1 MTTTSN
7 NVVSP
12 RTPSTPL
19 VDANGQ
25 MTFVWVKFFQDMAQA
40 VNSALTIL
48 GQFNGQIGANAT
60 VVSHTGTL
68 ANAIQHL
75 SSAGVIQAGG
85 IDFNITAPAFG
96 QVLGT
101 AVPAQL
107 PSATDLAHGAVT
119 LPVGAP
125 STTLGTAA
133 FNNTGDFDPAGAAAT
148 AQTNAEN
155 FASNAANLTSG
166 NLDIARMPS
175 SGISVTITTAKLTG
189 GGANGS
195 MTFQNG
201 ILTASTPAT

>member
-1 MTTTSN
+1 MTTSN

-12 RTPSTPL
+12 RTPTTPIF
-19 VDANGQ
+19 DANGQ
-25 MTFVWVKFFQDMAQA
+25 MAYVWVKFFQDLAQA

-48 GQFNGQIGANAT
+48 GQFNGQIGAQAT

-85 IDFNITAPAFG
+85 IDFNVTAPAFS
-96 QVLGT
+96 QVTGT

-175 SGISVTITTAKLTG
+175 SGLSVTITTAKLTG
-189 GGANGS
+189 TGANGS